1 MQLIISILFATCVW
15 LLIFMMRI
23 ENYVPKI
30 FITMEI
36 ASSSIKLHFAIIEMV
51 LDIII
56 HNSQTKH
63 FTGQR
68 KMPTLL
74 VLITRKHLMCVSFI
88 AWNNIKDQAVGKFF
102 SCSLTVQL
110 LYNSYCMLL
119 EVSTL
124 LRYCLPFFFN

>member
-1 MQLIISILFATCVW
+1 MCMIINFYDEDRKL
-15 LLIFMMRI
+15 
-23 ENYVPKI
+23 PKI

-88 AWNNIKDQAVGKFF
+88 A
-102 SCSLTVQL
+102 
-110 LYNSYCMLL
+110 
-119 EVSTL
+119 
-124 LRYCLPFFFN
+124 